1 VTPGPSLPLG
11 RALPSEPNWDPPT
24 ITRSDTIHVVVRD
37 VRIDDGQPDG
47 EVLQEFDSR
56 EPVAIGETLI
66 LPDGR
71 AGTIMEISDRFDDN
85 LGWLRTVRVGVT

>member
-11 RALPSEPNWDPPT
+11 RALPSEPSWDPPT
-24 ITRSDTIHVVVRD
+24 ITRSDTIHVIVRAAHA
-37 VRIDDGQPDG
+37 DDGQPEG

-71 AGTIMEISDRFDDN
+71 AGTITGVSDRFDDN
-85 LGWLRTVRVGVT
+85 LGWLRTVRFGIA